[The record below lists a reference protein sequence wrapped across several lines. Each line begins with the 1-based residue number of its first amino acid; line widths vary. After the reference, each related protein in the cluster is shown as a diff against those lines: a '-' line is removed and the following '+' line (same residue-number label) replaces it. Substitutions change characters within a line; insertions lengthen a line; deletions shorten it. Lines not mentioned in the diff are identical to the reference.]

1 MKMMR
6 LFFKYLQIII
16 PFIWVGFICSISF
29 MEAWLKFTP
38 PDVSFTIGLSI
49 GKVVF
54 AALNK
59 VELVAATLLGI
70 ALLSGKRF
78 EWKVEILYLVSVTI
92 LLTQSIWILPHLS
105 ARIDSYL
112 KGSTPPA
119 SSLHFYFIIMEGLKT
134 IALIIYGV
142 KKLAIWKT

>member
-1 MKMMR
+1 MR
-6 LFFKYLQIII
+6 LFFKYLQVII

-105 ARIDSYL
+105 ARIDSHL
-112 KGSTPPA
+112 KGITPPA